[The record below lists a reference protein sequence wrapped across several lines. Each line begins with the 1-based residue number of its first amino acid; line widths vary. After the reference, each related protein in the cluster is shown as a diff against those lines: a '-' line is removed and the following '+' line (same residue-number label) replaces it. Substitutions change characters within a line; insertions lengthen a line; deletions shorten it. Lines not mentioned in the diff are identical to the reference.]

1 MLETL
6 KRVKQKNQLNKLMP
20 LSNYVLDEPLARHTS
35 FRIGGN
41 AKAFIYVNN
50 LDELRNIIKYC
61 KDLSIAWSL
70 IGNGTNLLVSDKG
83 FDGFILKL
91 SGNFEQIRILDEGRI
106 LCGAS
111 ASVPGAAKFA
121 RENSLSG
128 LEFAA
133 GIPGTVGGAVLMNAG
148 AFTYEIKDVLQYV
161 TVLLPDSN
169 EIKEMDVE
177 ELEFEYRY
185 SKLQES
191 NAIILNACFQLH
203 IKDNAG
209 ILDKEKYYQEI
220 RKTKQPLD
228 KPSAGSVFKRPDRGF
243 AAEFIEK
250 AGLKGFSIGDAEVSE
265 KHSGF
270 IINKGSATAKDV
282 TNLIKHIKNQ
292 VKSQFDIELQE
303 EIKYLGEFDEE

>member
-1 MLETL
+1 MLRIL
-6 KRVKQKNQLNKLMP
+6 KKLKQKNQLNKLMP
-20 LSNYVLDEPLARHTS
+20 LSNCVLDEPLARHTS

-50 LDELRNIIKYC
+50 VDELRSIIKYC
-61 KDLSIAWSL
+61 KDGSIAWSL

-83 FDGFILKL
+83 YDGFILKL
-91 SGNFEQIRILDEGRI
+91 SGNFEQKKILDTGRI

-111 ASVPGAAKFA
+111 ASVPSVAKFA

-133 GIPGTVGGAVLMNAG
+133 GIPGTIGGAVIMNAG

-161 TVLLPDSN
+161 TVFLPDSY
-169 EIKEMDVE
+169 EIMEIDAE
-177 ELEFEYRY
+177 ELEFAYRH

-191 NAIILNACFQLH
+191 NWIVLNACFQLH
-203 IKDNAG
+203 EKDSAS

-228 KPSAGSVFKRPDRGF
+228 KPSAGSVFKKPDKGF
-243 AAEFIEK
+243 AAEYIEK
-250 AGLKGFSIGDAEVSE
+250 AGLKGFCIGDAEVSE

-303 EIKYLGEFDEE
+303 EIKYLGEFDED